1 MFAALQTLSP
11 RFTRAAGSFA
21 HSEQP
26 SQNSTFLSHLLPRF
40 QSPEAAPLADVGDE
54 GRAPPNG
61 PFAKYRRSKPT
72 LLGPSCQ
79 PKGGRRV
86 EGKPAGPS

>member
-1 MFAALQTLSP
+1 M
-11 RFTRAAGSFA
+11 
-21 HSEQP
+21 
-26 SQNSTFLSHLLPRF
+26 
-40 QSPEAAPLADVGDE
+40 GDE

-86 EGKPAGPS
+86 EGTSWPQLGSTVFKSGGVIVMIVMWVLAGIVTEHEPSILLAYL